1 MKGGVITWLE
11 IADVF
16 QAAFGQVCC
25 GRFRRQRVAW
35 PSVSPMKRSDVI
47 RLAIVGYR
55 HVRVLSGF
63 LLGVVPAGVLRT
75 IVDVLVRA
83 KAREDR
89 HDPAADFIQHH
100 LEGFVSERKGVA
112 VGPVVLGTIKI
123 VGANRTPPTESL
135 GLLPAGN
142 RVDRVV
148 TGRTRSFD
156 TGVFES
162 GLLVTLADVNVLVLM
177 LTCRRRFIEHH
188 VARR

>member
-1 MKGGVITWLE
+1 VTTRGSQVDIVMTTHGVHETVHMKGGVITWLE

-25 GRFRRQRVAW
+25 GRFRRQRVAR
-35 PSVSPMKRSDVI
+35 PSVSPMKRADVN

-75 IVDVLVRA
+75 VVDVLVRA
-83 KAREDR
+83 KAQEDP

-100 LEGFVSERKGVA
+100 LEGFVNERKGVA

-123 VGANRTPPTESL
+123 VGAI
-135 GLLPAGN
+135 GLL
-142 RVDRVV
+142 
-148 TGRTRSFD
+148 
-156 TGVFES
+156 
-162 GLLVTLADVNVLVLM
+162 
-177 LTCRRRFIEHH
+177 RRRAWGYYLQVIALTALLPVEL
-188 VARR
+188 VRLTQVYSNRGYS